1 MLRITL
7 PTCEEHPV
15 YFLEGRLAG
24 LWTKEFIR
32 VTNQLGPGTTA
43 VFDIE
48 NVFYVDSLGEETL
61 LWLNR
66 LGAAFI
72 VENVYGQS
80 LCKRL
85 HLRRMANTQATVSNR
100 PHQKAGKAS
109 SKTPPPFSEP
119 RRTPNLHPQ
128 SNESQKQ

>member
-7 PTCEEHPV
+7 PTREECPI
-15 YFLEGRLAG
+15 FILEGKLAG
-24 LWTKEFIR
+24 LWVREFIR
-32 VTNQLGPGTTA
+32 VTGHLCPGTTA

-61 LWLNR
+61 RWLNR

-72 VENVYGQS
+72 AENVYGRD

-85 HLRRMANTQATVSNR
+85 RLHRTTENRATNQPR
-100 PHQKAGKAS
+100 QKTGKTTSSPLSSS
-109 SKTPPPFSEP
+109 SKP
-119 RRTPNLHPQ
+119 
-128 SNESQKQ
+128 

>member
-7 PTCEEHPV
+7 PTYEVPIF
-15 YFLEGRLAG
+15 FLEGRLAG
-24 LWTKEFIR
+24 LWVTELIR

-48 NVFYVDSLGEETL
+48 NVIYVDSLGEDTL

-72 VENVYGQS
+72 AENVYGRD

-85 HLRRMANTQATVSNR
+85 HLRRTTKDKATNQ
-100 PHQKAGKAS
+100 PKQKTGKAPPNTS
-109 SKTPPPFSEP
+109 SAFSKP
-119 RRTPNLHPQ
+119 
-128 SNESQKQ
+128 